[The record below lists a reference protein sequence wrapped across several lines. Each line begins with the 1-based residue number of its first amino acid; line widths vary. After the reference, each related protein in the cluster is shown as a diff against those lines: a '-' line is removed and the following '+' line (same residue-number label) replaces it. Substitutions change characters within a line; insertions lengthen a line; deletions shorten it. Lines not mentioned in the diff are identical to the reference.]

1 MKQSC
6 ESSATT
12 TVSPCPSRS
21 ASASNQEPSAPSSA
35 DNTTRLSS
43 ANDAVIDAIAEALKI
58 KKRDIIIL
66 HGHTGRD
73 KLIEIIDDTKKPQI
87 DALLNIQ

>member
-1 MKQSC
+1 MSFK
-6 ESSATT
+6 
-12 TVSPCPSRS
+12 VSIRVKPGAKRTFVGGQHDQALIVSV
-21 ASASNQEPSAPSSA
+21 QAPA
-35 DNTTRLSS
+35 VDGR